1 MDNLVQS
8 EALHRFSRLEELDG
22 KLIIKTDGLV
32 AINDDYRPRRGLEQ
46 FTEEM
51 LVIDDAA
58 IKQPGSPLTISPLA
72 PPAYRRVVAL

>member
-22 KLIIKTDGLV
+22 KLIVETDGLV

-51 LVIDDAA
+51 LVIDGAA
-58 IKQPGSPLTISPLA
+58 IKQPGSPLTIPPLV

>member
-32 AINDDYRPRRGLEQ
+32 AINDNYRPWCGLEQ

-51 LVIDDAA
+51 LVIDGAA
-58 IKQPGSPLTISPLA
+58 IKQPGSPLTIPPLV